1 MSKRQIHITDKISNM
16 VTVDIL
22 ATISI
27 MAMVD
32 IRSHQNALFPFIK
45 EPK

>member
-1 MSKRQIHITDKISNM
+1 MHNTAKISTTA
-16 VTVDIL
+16 TVDIL

-32 IRSHQNALFPFIK
+32 IRGYRNALFPFIK